1 MRALRVL
8 LRKEFLQIRRDPT
21 ILRLLFVMPVI
32 QLLVLANAASF
43 EVKESRMWVVDRDRS
58 ALSEGM
64 VARLEGSGRFVVV
77 GRSLRYA
84 DGDEAVRSRRAN
96 AILAIP
102 AGFARD
108 VQRTRHATVQL
119 SFNAEDGA
127 QAGVASSYATEI
139 VARYAAEL
147 GADLQ
152 PRLAAVAPARELP
165 SRAVRPGGAAQVD
178 VHRRAWF
185 NPALEYRWYMV
196 PGILVQLIT
205 IAGTIM
211 TALNIVREKEAGT
224 LDQLNVTPVRRSTFI
239 AAKLIPF
246 WIIGLVQLTV
256 GLLAATLL
264 FRIPIEGPLALVY
277 GGAALYLVAA
287 LAVGLWVSSV
297 AETQQQAVFVAF
309 SLMMVYILM
318 SGLFTPVRSMPD
330 WAQGIAALNPL
341 MHFIAMMRAVMLK
354 GAGLADVLPR
364 LGALAAGAAILMTLA
379 VRQYHKGGA

>member
-43 EVKESRMWVVDRDRS
+43 EVKESRIWVVDQDRS
-58 ALSEGM
+58 AMSEGL
-64 VARLEGSGRFVVV
+64 VERLQGTGRFVVV
-77 GRSLRYA
+77 GRSLRHD
-84 DGDEAVRSRRAN
+84 DGDEALLSREAN
-96 AILAIP
+96 AIVSIP
-102 AGFARD
+102 SGFARD
-108 VQRTRHATVQL
+108 ITRARRGTVQFA
-119 SFNAEDGA
+119 FNAEDGA
-127 QAGVASSYATEI
+127 QAGVASSYATE
-139 VARYAAEL
+139 VLARYAAEL
-147 GADLQ
+147 GAELQ
-152 PRLAAVAPARELP
+152 PQLATASQARDVPLRGQPRIE
-165 SRAVRPGGAAQVD
+165 
-178 VHRRAWF
+178 VHRRNWF

-224 LDQLNVTPVRRSTFI
+224 LDQLNVTPVSRTTFI

-246 WIIGLVQLTV
+246 WLIGLVQLTV
-256 GLLAATLL
+256 GLLAAALF
-264 FRIPIEGPLALVY
+264 FRIPIEGSLALVY
-277 GGAALYLVAA
+277 AGAGLYLIAA

-318 SGLFTPVRSMPD
+318 SGLFTPIRSMPD
-330 WAQGIAALNPL
+330 WAQAIAALNPL
-341 MHFIAMMRAVMLK
+341 MHFIAMMRGVMLK
-354 GAGLADVLPR
+354 GAGVLEVLPR
-364 LGALAAGAAILMTLA
+364 ILVLVAAGALLMTIA
-379 VRQYHKGGA
+379 VRQYRKSAP

>member
-43 EVKESRMWVVDRDRS
+43 EVRESRLWVVDADRS
-58 ALSEGM
+58 VLSSGLVE
-64 VARLEGSGRFVVV
+64 RLQGSGRFVVV
-77 GRSLRYA
+77 GRSLRHA
-84 DGDEAVRSRRAN
+84 DGDEAVIARRAN
-96 AILAIP
+96 AILSIP

-119 SFNAEDGA
+119 AFNAEDGA

-139 VARYAAEL
+139 IARYAAEL
-147 GADLQ
+147 GA
-152 PRLAAVAPARELP
+152 RLEPQVAAASPTRELP
-165 SRAVRPGGAAQVD
+165 QRGQPQVD
-178 VHRRAWF
+178 VHRRSWF

-205 IAGTIM
+205 ISGTIM

-246 WIIGLVQLTV
+246 WLIGLVQLTV

-264 FRIPIEGPLALVY
+264 FRIPIEGPLWLVY
-277 GGAALYLVAA
+277 GGASLYLIAA

-309 SLMMVYILM
+309 SLMMIYILM

-330 WAQGIAALNPL
+330 WAQGIAAMNPL

-354 GAGLADVLPR
+354 GAGVMDVLPR
-364 LGALAAGAAILMTLA
+364 LGALVVSAAVLMTLA

>member
-21 ILRLLFVMPVI
+21 IVRLLFVMPVV
-32 QLLVLANAASF
+32 QLLILANAASF
-43 EVKESRMWVVDRDRS
+43 EVKQSRLWVVDSDRS
-58 ALSEGM
+58 AMSEGL
-64 VARLEGSGRFVVV
+64 VQRLVGTGRFVVA
-77 GRSLRYA
+77 GRSARQD
-84 DGDEAVRSRRAN
+84 DGYEAVLSRGAD

-102 AGFARD
+102 PDFARD
-108 VQRTRHATVQL
+108 LRRTRRATVQL
-119 SFNAEDGA
+119 AFNAEDGA

-139 VARYAAEL
+139 VARYGAEL
-147 GADLQ
+147 TVQLDPQ
-152 PRLAAVAPARELP
+152 LAGVAAAREAP
-165 SRAVRPGGAAQVD
+165 RRGRPRVE
-178 VHRRAWF
+178 VTRRNWY
-185 NPALEYRWYMV
+185 NPTLEYRWYMV

-224 LDQLNVTPVRRSTFI
+224 LDQLNVTPVSRTTFI

-264 FRIPIEGPLALVY
+264 FRVPVVGSLALVY
-277 GGAALYLVAA
+277 GAAAVYLVAA
-287 LAVGLWVSSV
+287 LGLGLWISSV
-297 AETQQQAVFVAF
+297 AETQQQAMFVAF

-330 WAQGIAALNPL
+330 WAQAVAALNPL
-341 MHFIAMMRAVMLK
+341 MHFIALMRGVLLR
-354 GAGLADVLPR
+354 GAGVLDVLPR
-364 LGALAAGAAILMTLA
+364 LGALALGAVALMTLA
-379 VRQYHKGGA
+379 VRQYRKGAA

>member
-43 EVKESRMWVVDRDRS
+43 EVKESRLWVVDLDRS
-58 ALSEGM
+58 AMSEGL
-64 VARLEGSGRFVVV
+64 VERLQGTGRFVVV
-77 GRSLRYA
+77 GRSLRHA
-84 DGDEAVRSRRAN
+84 DGDEALLSREAN
-96 AILAIP
+96 AILSIP
-102 AGFARD
+102 EGFARD
-108 VQRTRHATVQL
+108 VYRTRHGVVQL
-119 SFNAEDGA
+119 AFNAEDGA
-127 QAGVASSYATEI
+127 QAGVASSYATE
-139 VARYAAEL
+139 VLARYAAEL
-147 GADLQ
+147 GAELQ
-152 PRLAAVAPARELP
+152 PRLAAVEPGRELP
-165 SRAVRPGGAAQVD
+165 QRGVPRLEIQ
-178 VHRRAWF
+178 RRNWF

-196 PGILVQLIT
+196 PGILVQLMT

-224 LDQLNVTPVRRSTFI
+224 LDQLNVTPIGRTTFI

-246 WIIGLVQLTV
+246 WLIGLVQLTV

-264 FRIPIEGPLALVY
+264 FRIPVEGSLALVY

-287 LAVGLWVSSV
+287 LAVGLWVSTV

-318 SGLFTPVRSMPD
+318 SGLFTPIRSMPD

-354 GAGLADVLPR
+354 GAGVADVWPR
-364 LGALAAGAAILMTLA
+364 LLTLLAAAGLLMTLA
-379 VRQYHKGGA
+379 VRRYHKGGA

>member
-43 EVKESRMWVVDRDRS
+43 EVKESRLWVVDQDRS
-58 ALSEGM
+58 ALSEGL
-64 VARLEGSGRFVVV
+64 VERLAGSGRFVVV

-84 DGDEAVRSRRAN
+84 DGDAALMTRKAN
-96 AILAIP
+96 AIVSIP
-102 AGFARD
+102 DGFARE
-108 VQRTRHATVQL
+108 VNRRRRATLQL
-119 SFNAEDGA
+119 AFNAEDGA

-139 VARYAAEL
+139 IARYAAEL
-147 GADLQ
+147 GADLAPSLATAAAGREA
-152 PRLAAVAPARELP
+152 PRRGEPRVSIE
-165 SRAVRPGGAAQVD
+165 
-178 VHRRAWF
+178 RRNWF

-224 LDQLNVTPVRRSTFI
+224 LDQLNVTPVGRTTFI
-239 AAKLIPF
+239 AAKLLPF

-256 GLLAATLL
+256 GLLAAALL
-264 FRIPIEGPLALVY
+264 FRIPIEGSLVLVY
-277 GGAALYLVAA
+277 AGAGLYLVAA

-341 MHFIAMMRAVMLK
+341 MHFIATMRAVMLK
-354 GAGLADVLPR
+354 GAGLLEVLPR
-364 LGALAAGAAILMTLA
+364 IAALVAAGAILMVVA
-379 VRQYHKGGA
+379 VRQYRKGGA

>member
-43 EVKESRMWVVDRDRS
+43 EVKESRLWVVDQDRS
-58 ALSEGM
+58 ALSEGL
-64 VARLEGSGRFVVV
+64 VERLAGSGRFVVV

-84 DGDEAVRSRRAN
+84 DGDAALMARKAN
-96 AILAIP
+96 AIVSIP
-102 AGFARD
+102 DGFARE
-108 VQRTRHATVQL
+108 VNRRRRATLQL
-119 SFNAEDGA
+119 AFNAEDGA

-139 VARYAAEL
+139 IARYAAEL
-147 GADLQ
+147 GADLAPSLATAAAGREA
-152 PRLAAVAPARELP
+152 PRRGEPRVSIE
-165 SRAVRPGGAAQVD
+165 
-178 VHRRAWF
+178 RRNWF

-224 LDQLNVTPVRRSTFI
+224 LDQLNVTPVGRTTFI
-239 AAKLIPF
+239 AAKLLPF

-256 GLLAATLL
+256 GLLAAALL
-264 FRIPIEGPLALVY
+264 FRIPIEGSLVLVY
-277 GGAALYLVAA
+277 AGAGLYLVAA

-341 MHFIAMMRAVMLK
+341 MHFIATMRAVMLK
-354 GAGLADVLPR
+354 GAGLLEVLPR
-364 LGALAAGAAILMTLA
+364 IAALVAAGAILMVVA
-379 VRQYHKGGA
+379 VRQYRKGGA